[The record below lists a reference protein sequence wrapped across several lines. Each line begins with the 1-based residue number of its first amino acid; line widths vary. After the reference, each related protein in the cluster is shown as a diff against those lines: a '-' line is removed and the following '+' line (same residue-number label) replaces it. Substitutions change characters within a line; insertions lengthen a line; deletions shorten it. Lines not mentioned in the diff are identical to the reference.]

1 MLAVSLSTLTSAC
14 CRRYIKSV
22 PGADLPYLPSTGSM
36 PLRAYKS
43 QYFPLPKHST
53 AFTCRHTELSLT
65 YIIQDDVLTI
75 NICQSDDFH
84 FYLIDLSLVHTNLSD

>member
-22 PGADLPYLPSTGSM
+22 PGADLPY
-36 PLRAYKS
+36 
-43 QYFPLPKHST
+43 LPKHST

>member
-22 PGADLPYLPSTGSM
+22 PGADLPYLPSTGI
-36 PLRAYKS
+36 YKS
-43 QYFPLPKHST
+43 QYLPPKHST

-84 FYLIDLSLVHTNLSD
+84 FYFIDLSLVHTNLSD